1 MGLAVVLDD
10 GAPRPDAAEPP
21 TTTLNPVGMGKLEW
35 PLTVLCPSPPQHC
48 SAQLSHPDWPPLTQM
63 FMISA

>member
-10 GAPRPDAAEPP
+10 EGATPGCAEPP

-35 PLTVLCPSPPQHC
+35 PLTVLCPSPPSTVQP
-48 SAQLSHPDWPPLTQM
+48 SSITPTGRP
-63 FMISA
+63 